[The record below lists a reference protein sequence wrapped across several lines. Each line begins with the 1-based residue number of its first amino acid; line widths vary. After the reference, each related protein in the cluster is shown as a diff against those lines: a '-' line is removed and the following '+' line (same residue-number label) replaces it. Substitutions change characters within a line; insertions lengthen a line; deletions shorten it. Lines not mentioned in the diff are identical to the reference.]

1 MDKQVEAQILQTLG
15 EIKGQVTSISKN
27 QESFDNK
34 LDKFDERLR
43 KQENRTIG
51 IASVAT
57 IGMTLMIES
66 VKSAF
71 KVV

>member
-1 MDKQVEAQILQTLG
+1 VN
-15 EIKGQVTSISKN
+15 SISKN